1 MSMSKSKS
9 KSIYIEIRKWKL
21 ESRKWNGII
30 VLNVKRMK
38 WWWNQNRKSKHIY
51 YKLLDA
57 HDEHA
62 EKPTNIN
69 KNWRRIPKKIN
80 KKWIKECN
88 TRILCVCVSVWA
100 YSSFLP
106 WWVWFFFF
114 SSCCSL
120 CFICC
125 FHFSLTC
132 LHTQPFGHRRLNDF
146 DCIVHT
152 RCVYMSVH
160 VLLFV
165 CFSLILCSSESK
177 LFASSFYTYISC
189 LQHETH
195 TQRSKER
202 PKEWE
207 KNVISTR

>member
-1 MSMSKSKS
+1 MFLCVSKIFLLGTLHYPHTPTQHQNGKKTANENQTKYWTRNDEMRMSMSKS

-80 KKWIKECN
+80 KKWIKESN
-88 TRILCVCVSVWA
+88 TRILCVCVWA

-106 WWVWFFFF
+106 WWVWFFFLLF
-114 SSCCSL
+114 
-120 CFICC
+120 
-125 FHFSLTC
+125 
-132 LHTQPFGHRRLNDF
+132 
-146 DCIVHT
+146 
-152 RCVYMSVH
+152 
-160 VLLFV
+160 LLFV
-165 CFSLILCSSESK
+165 MFYLLFSFFSYLSP
-177 LFASSFYTYISC
+177 
-189 LQHETH
+189 H
-195 TQRSKER
+195 TTVW
-202 PKEWE
+202 P
-207 KNVISTR
+207 